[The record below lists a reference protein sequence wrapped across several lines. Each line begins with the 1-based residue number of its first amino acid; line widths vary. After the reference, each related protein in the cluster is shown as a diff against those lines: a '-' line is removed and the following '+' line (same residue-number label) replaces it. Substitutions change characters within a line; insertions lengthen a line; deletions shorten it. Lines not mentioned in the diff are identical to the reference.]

1 MYNPQD
7 ISTRIKDI
15 AIKRNITLKTMFS
28 ELGISVNTLHNMKTS
43 TPKSDTLARIAD
55 YLHTSVDYLLGRTDN
70 PDDCSVELREIQT
83 IMNTLSVRDRT
94 ELMSVIY
101 KFYDE
106 KLSR

>member
-1 MYNPQD
+1 MYNSD
-7 ISTRIKDI
+7 DI
-15 AIKRNITLKTMFS
+15 ANRIRTLVKS
-28 ELGISVNTLHNMKTS
+28 KGISVKSMLSDLDMGVNTLHNMKTS

-55 YLHTSVDYLLGRTDN
+55 YLRTSVDYLLGRTDN

-83 IMNTLSVRDRT
+83 IMNALSVRDRT